1 MEIKRDNYVY
11 DNVIEVEDLDKV
23 SSRKFLAGVFS
34 WMFVALAISAFC
46 SYEFANNLSLLS
58 LVFDLQTGARTGF
71 GLIVMFSP
79 FAFILAMSFG
89 LNKMSYPVLAVLFI
103 AFATCMG
110 ISLSSVLLV
119 YTGGSVLGVFITAAV
134 IFATMAIAGYTTQQD
149 LTSFGSL
156 LIVALWGLIIA
167 SLVNWFLHSEQLSY
181 IISYIGVAI
190 FVGLTAYD
198 VQKLKQIGAE
208 LEHGQTETK
217 KYALIGALT
226 LYLDFVNLFLY
237 LLRIFG
243 RRR

>member
-1 MEIKRDNYVY
+1 MEIKKENYVY
-11 DNVIEVEDLDKV
+11 DNVMEVEDLDKV
-23 SSRKFLAGVFS
+23 ASRKFLAGVFS
-34 WMFVALAISAFC
+34 WMFVALAISAIC

-58 LVFDLQTGARTGF
+58 LIFDLQTGARTGF
-71 GLIVMFSP
+71 GLLVMFSP

-89 LNKMSYPVLAVLFI
+89 LQRISFPVLAVLFL

-110 ISLSSVLLV
+110 ISLSSILIV
-119 YTGGSVLGVFITAAV
+119 YTAASVLGVFITASV
-134 IFATMAIAGYTTQQD
+134 IFAAMAIAGYTTRQD

-156 LIVALWGLIIA
+156 LIVALFGLVIA
-167 SLVNWFLHSEQLSY
+167 TVVNMFLHSEQLGY
-181 IISYIGVAI
+181 IISYIGVAV

-198 VQKLKQIGAE
+198 VQKLKQLGAQ
-208 LEHGQTETK
+208 LDADSADTK
-217 KYALIGALT
+217 KMSLIGALT